1 MAMRRS
7 SSASRTCCV
16 RGSFSLW
23 AFGLRFLTI
32 KNRFIHLRLLLY
44 RPMFTQLC
52 SDERAGSSRR
62 SDIQPVEKNIIYS
75 SVFSKCAASCVM
87 AAIDL
92 VSLVHETYR
101 TTVTD
106 AWWYNGFCSL
116 SIPLGFIHAHQLT
129 CTRHIDCRVH
139 PDNVIFLPFYP
150 GAG

>member
-1 MAMRRS
+1 
-7 SSASRTCCV
+7 
-16 RGSFSLW
+16 
-23 AFGLRFLTI
+23 
-32 KNRFIHLRLLLY
+32 
-44 RPMFTQLC
+44 MFTQLC

-62 SDIQPVEKNIIYS
+62 SDIQPAEKNIIYS
-75 SVFSKCAASCVM
+75 TVFSKCAASCVM

-116 SIPLGFIHAHQLT
+116 SIQFFVIHARQLT
-129 CTRHIDCRVH
+129 CTRYINCRVY
-139 PDNVIFLPFYP
+139 PDNVILLPFYP